1 MCTRCPITASRNADS
16 ATFDYSLCWFLDLVL
31 TVSKNLRAEL
41 LRKLDVD
48 VICAEVDGISQ
59 EQNSHNWLI
68 TVL

>member
-1 MCTRCPITASRNADS
+1 MRQRNEVPIMLGSLS
-16 ATFDYSLCWFLDLVL
+16 LYSLCLCWFLDRVL

>member
-1 MCTRCPITASRNADS
+1 MFEQNKKKSKLRFN
-16 ATFDYSLCWFLDLVL
+16 FDSLCWFLDLVL

>member
-1 MCTRCPITASRNADS
+1 M
-16 ATFDYSLCWFLDLVL
+16 FDFGPCIIFVIMSGAHSLCWFLDLVL

-59 EQNSHNWLI
+59 EQNSHL
-68 TVL
+68 